1 MKRIIL
7 ELKRYIISPI
17 FLIAVL
23 AALGI
28 MIYPLRDSLKMIF
41 AAPRASYLYYV
52 EKVHALG
59 TFDLFAPAI
68 AAIPFGAAFYNDFKS
83 GYGKFILTRTSRSE
97 YLISK
102 ALSCG
107 ITGGLAIFLPNLTL
121 DVFLWSFAR
130 PQTVSDN
137 RTFPQENIAELEG
150 LNGGLNLMLILLALA
165 FLFGAAWALAGLAV
179 SAFIPN
185 KFAAYASPFMI
196 YFASSLILAQNE
208 ETLKFS
214 PINMLYP
221 NYRGIPSLA
230 FCFIYQSILII
241 AAAATFVIRA
251 DRRLRNDL

>member
-1 MKRIIL
+1 MKQIIL

-23 AALGI
+23 AAFAI
-28 MIYPLRDSLKMIF
+28 MIYPNRESLKYIF
-41 AAPRASYLYYV
+41 EFPQSYLYYV
-52 EKVHALG
+52 GSVHTFG

-83 GYGKFILTRTSRSE
+83 GYGKFILTRTSRSK
-97 YLISK
+97 YLAAK
-102 ALSCG
+102 VLSCG
-107 ITGGLAIFLPNLTL
+107 ITGGLAIFLPNLL
-121 DVFLWSFAR
+121 FDIFLWIFAR
-130 PQTVSDN
+130 PQTESDN
-137 RTFPQENIAELEG
+137 KAFPQEAIAKLES

-165 FLFGAAWALAGLAV
+165 FLFGAAWALVGLAV

-196 YFASSLILAQNE
+196 YFAASLILAQSE

-221 NYRGIPSLA
+221 NYRGIPSMW
-230 FCFIYQSILII
+230 FCFIYQSVLII
-241 AAAATFVIRA
+241 AAAVIFVFRA
-251 DRRLRNDL
+251 NRRLKNDL